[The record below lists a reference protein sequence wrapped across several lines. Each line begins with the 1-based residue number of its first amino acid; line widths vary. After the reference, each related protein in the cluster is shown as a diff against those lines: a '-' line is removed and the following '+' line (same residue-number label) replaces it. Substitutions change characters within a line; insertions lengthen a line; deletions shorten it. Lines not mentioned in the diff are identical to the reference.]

1 MQRKKHEIAKVA
13 ALVSDALSKTRKV
26 LETLGEEE
34 IKSKILLIQA
44 IDDLSRAQAKLVEL
58 GDAGL
63 ARLGGKKQ
71 G

>member
-1 MQRKKHEIAKVA
+1 MPHSTCEIVKVA

-26 LETLGEEE
+26 LETLGGEE

-58 GDAGL
+58 RDAGV